1 MKFYAMF
8 SAKRQEIAM
17 SSEVMPQTQN
27 LTRFVWESLEN
38 ISCYDS
44 TDFMVVCTFTL
55 HTNFQVLKVW
65 EGQEKMRK
73 FNRMGH
79 SSWGQRL
86 MWQESDGLIKREFT
100 KGELYLKK
108 LRQNYHLILPPKKYE
123 SCEDWTEHYY
133 GGSHQQR
140 VERKKTRGKDKNYTN
155 EHELPDNFNEQLQEY
170 QDFLDF
176 QDRLMSG
183 NLTEMDKVKYFDQI

>member
-1 MKFYAMF
+1 MNN
-8 SAKRQEIAM
+8 EIK
-17 SSEVMPQTQN
+17 SQTQN
-27 LTRFVWESLEN
+27 LTRYVWESLEN

-44 TDFMVVCTFTL
+44 MDFIVVSTLTL

-65 EGQEKMRK
+65 EGQEEMRK

-79 SSWGQRL
+79 TSWGQRL

-108 LRQNYHLILPPKKYE
+108 LRQNYHLILPHKKYD
-123 SCEDWTEHYY
+123 SCEDWKEHYY
-133 GGSHQQR
+133 GGSHQLR
-140 VERKKTRGKDKNYTN
+140 VERKKPRGKEKNYTN
-155 EHELPDNFNEQLQEY
+155 EYELPDNFNEQLQEY
-170 QDFLDF
+170 QDFLEF

-183 NLTEMDKVKYFDQI
+183 NLTELDKVKYFDQI

>member
-170 QDFLDF
+170 QDF
-176 QDRLMSG
+176 QDRLLTG
-183 NLTEMDKVKYFDQI
+183 NLNPLDKVDYYDQI